1 MKKYNVKSI
10 MNRAWEIKKSGSD
23 YIFSLCL
30 KMAWEEAKTE
40 KKEFN
45 GLAILNTDSGT
56 KRFKLWSKYGKR
68 RIYITREDGKKT
80 YGYIDLD
87 HDNTLVCD
95 SDVRW
100 ALVPAT
106 EKFFEIYKIV

>member
-1 MKKYNVKSI
+1 M
-10 MNRAWEIKKSGSD
+10 
-23 YIFSLCL
+23 
-30 KMAWEEAKTE
+30 KTE
-40 KKEFN
+40 KKEFS
-45 GLAILNTDSGT
+45 GLAIIDTDSGV
-56 KRFKLWSKYGKR
+56 KRFKAWSKYGKR

-95 SDVRW
+95 PDVRW

-106 EKFFEIYKIV
+106 EKFFETYKID